1 MIEEF
6 ERWEAGEPLRYR
18 ITPEVLKTLG

>member
-18 ITPEVLKTLG
+18 ITPEVLKTMG